1 MGQSSG
7 KKAASKKNG
16 VVSGINKSTK
26 NKKRK
31 EKL

>member
-7 KKAASKKNG
+7 KKATKKNG
-16 VVSGINKSTK
+16 VASGINKSTK